1 MHIAIANGLPS
12 TGKIRRLESS
22 IDNGGL
28 EEEMRRGGAGNDWF
42 GLNIWWGL
50 IMLRDTVRRGW
61 LFP

>member
-28 EEEMRRGGAGNDWF
+28 EEEMWRGEAPETIGLASIFGGAS
-42 GLNIWWGL
+42 LC
-50 IMLRDTVRRGW
+50 
-61 LFP
+61 